1 MVRSLLVAL
10 ALAIAAGPDP
20 LSAQVTADLHTMSR
34 PHVVGPAE
42 GQQRILPD
50 GRAMLLKV
58 GPSTTGAAYLFLGAE
73 DLPPGASVP
82 RHRHELDEEILIVQR
97 GDLALGR
104 LDGDGGQ
111 GHGHGVPAETLQALY
126 QIAVGA
132 LRPDLTLILDLPVEQ
147 AEAAGLLKPGDT
159 IVEATSGNTGNALSM
174 VAAVK
179 GYRMIVVMPE
189 GLSNERVAISR
200 AYGAE
205 VLLSG
210 NFHVNEALERA
221 RELGQQP
228 GFFFPGQFESEW
240 NVQENREILG
250 PEILAQLPD
259 GRTPDAFV
267 HGVGTGGT
275 LIGVGQAFRAAN
287 PDVRLFAMEPSESP
301 TLLCGEVDLH
311 GIEGISDGFV
321 PGIFARH
328 RELVSDFLS
337 VSSADAVE
345 EMRKL
350 ASKRGLLCGPS
361 SGAHVIAA
369 RRIRERFPELE
380 TVVTVLAD
388 KGEKYLHDFYMSQPG
403 EPDTP
408 PLH

>member
-1 MVRSLLVAL
+1 MPTRYTGVSRSILDAVHDTPLL
-10 ALAIAAGPDP
+10 
-20 LSAQVTADLHTMSR
+20 DL
-34 PHVVGPAE
+34 
-42 GQQRILPD
+42 
-50 GRAMLLKV
+50 
-58 GPSTTGAAYLFLGAE
+58 
-73 DLPPGASVP
+73 
-82 RHRHELDEEILIVQR
+82 
-97 GDLALGR
+97 
-104 LDGDGGQ
+104 GDGVFAKCEFLNPSGSIKARIATYIIER
-111 GHGHGVPAETLQALY
+111 AEKE
-126 QIAVGA
+126 G
-132 LRPDLTLILDLPVEQ
+132 R
-147 AEAAGLLKPGDT
+147 LKPGDT
-159 IVEATSGNTGNALSM
+159 IVEATSGNTGNAFSM

-189 GLSNERVAISR
+189 GLTSERVAISR

-210 NFHVNEALERA
+210 DFHVNEALERA
-221 RELGQQP
+221 RELGQRD

-259 GRTPDAFV
+259 GRRPDAFV

-275 LIGVGQAFRAAN
+275 LIGVGQAFRTAN
-287 PDVRLFAMEPSESP
+287 PEVRLFAMEPSESK

-328 RELVSDFLS
+328 QEMVSDFLS
-337 VSSADAVE
+337 VSSSDAVAA
-345 EMRKL
+345 MRDL
-350 ASKRGLLCGPS
+350 ARKRGLLCGPS

-369 RRIRERFPELE
+369 RRIRERYPELE

-388 KGEKYLHDFYMSQPG
+388 KGEKYLSDYYMQQSG
-403 EPDTP
+403 EPEAP